1 MGRTRRTRRA
11 RRARRAVQCGGV
23 SALVAPC
30 RFSAFRERI
39 CSALSVLSALSLLSA
54 TPLTAQKPVQAAG
67 RIVRITDRDTV
78 SVPGVRVVLHRVGR
92 AVQGPVDS
100 VVAGANGQFR
110 FRYPADTAAVYLLS
124 TGWQGI
130 EYFSSPLHTEPG
142 APDTGLVVVVSD
154 TSSSAPV
161 SIVSRHLVI
170 SKPTSG
176 GSRPVLEI
184 IVLANTGNATRV
196 SADSTQPTWEAG
208 LPAGAVNFEA
218 GSGDFSGEALEAG
231 KDRVRLFAPI
241 APGEKQVIYT
251 YALPAGT
258 GPVRITVPD
267 SIGIFNVLLEEFDR
281 SVRGGG
287 LVKADSQQIEGR
299 SFRQWAG
306 PAPAGS
312 VVVIDF
318 PGAGAGAWLL
328 PGLVGTLALVLAVV
342 AVRVLKRRPAES
354 AQGSALDRLARLDAR
369 FAGKEGSVPAEEWQ
383 QYQSERARLKAEV
396 SAQLARSRPP
406 A

>member
-1 MGRTRRTRRA
+1 MRRTGGQAVRRSA
-11 RRARRAVQCGGV
+11 VSSVVILRSRSDRRIPVLVRS
-23 SALVAPC
+23 SAL
-30 RFSAFRERI
+30 SALSALF
-39 CSALSVLSALSLLSA
+39 ALSVLSVP
-54 TPLTAQKPVQAAG
+54 PLAGQNPAQASG
-67 RIVRITDRDTV
+67 RILRVTASDTV
-78 SVPGVRVVLHRVGR
+78 PVPGVRVVLHRVGR

-110 FRYPADTAAVYLLS
+110 FRYTADTSAVYLLS
-124 TGWQGI
+124 SGWQGI

-142 APDTGLVVVVSD
+142 APDTGLVVIVSD

-184 IVLANTGNATRV
+184 VVLANTSNATRV
-196 SADSTQPTWEAG
+196 SSDSTHPTWEAG
-208 LPAGAVNFEA
+208 LPAGALNFEA
-218 GSGDFSGEALEAG
+218 GSGDFSGEALEVA

-258 GPVRITVPD
+258 GPVRIPVPD
-267 SIGIFNVLLEEFDR
+267 SVGIFNVLLEEFDR

-318 PGAGAGAWLL
+318 PGAGLGAWLL
-328 PGLVGTLALVLAVV
+328 PGLVGALALVLALV
-342 AVRVLKRRPAES
+342 AAKALARRPAEA

-369 FAGKEGSVPAEEWQ
+369 FAGKEGSVPAEAWQ
-383 QYQSERARLKAEV
+383 QYQSDRARLKAEV